1 MQVRVQIGP
10 VFVGSVEKV
19 NGGMFA
25 VGHVVENEVVAC
37 CWAEGLLLVLE
48 LCFHQGQRG
57 GSKQE
62 CRCHLGGQQ

>member
-1 MQVRVQIGP
+1 MRMPIGP
-10 VFVGSVEKV
+10 VFISLAEKV
-19 NGGMFA
+19 SEGMFA
-25 VGHVVENEVVAC
+25 IGHVVENEAVAVGRRSC
-37 CWAEGLLLVLE
+37 CWCCLE